1 MAENDFLT
9 STLVTRETMRL
20 LEASLQMSLCV
31 NRQFD
36 SRFGVEGAKIGT
48 VVNARK
54 PIRVVGRTGQAARPE
69 GVSETSV
76 AVPLTT
82 QIGVDLEI
90 SQADLLLKIDD
101 FGDRIVK
108 PCVSNMAHRMDA
120 DLCSLLNQVWQSSG
134 TLGATPTQLLTYLMS
149 GVNLTNSFAPDED
162 ERHIIM
168 TATAQAYL
176 VDALKGLAQQATEIA
191 NQYIRGTIAR
201 GAGFQWHY
209 SQNLPQFTSGA
220 QGGSPQVNGANQ
232 TGSAIVTNGWT
243 AAAAT
248 RIKKGDRYTYSSVY
262 QVNPQT
268 GASLGVLMQ
277 FVADQDCDSDGA
289 GNMTLYGS
297 PAIIT
302 SGPNKTVD
310 SSPANGSAITIV
322 GAASTSTIL
331 MPAFHRDFATLVTA
345 DLPLPGGVDMSGRMS
360 DRQLGISMT
369 FVRAYDVYSGQ
380 LVSRL
385 DLLFGKALLRGEL
398 ASVVFSGS

>member
-1 MAENDFLT
+1 MAENNFLT
-9 STLVTRETMRL
+9 SSLVTRESMRL

-69 GVSETSV
+69 AVSETSV

-101 FGDRIVK
+101 FGDRLVK

-120 DLCSLLNQVWQSSG
+120 DLCTLLTQVWQSSG
-134 TLGATPTQLLTYLMS
+134 TLGSTPTQLLTYLMS
-149 GVNLTNSFAPDED
+149 GVNLTNSFTPDED
-162 ERHIIM
+162 ERHVIM

-176 VDALKGLAQQATEIA
+176 VDTLKGLAQQATAIA
-191 NQYIRGTIAR
+191 DQYIKGTIAR

-209 SQNLPQFTSGA
+209 SQNLPQFTSGP

-232 TGSAIVTNGWT
+232 TGSSIVTNNWT
-243 AAAAT
+243 AAAAN
-248 RIKKGDRYTYSSVY
+248 RVKQGDRVTFSSVY

-268 GASLGVLMQ
+268 GASLGVLQ
-277 FVADQDCDSDGA
+277 SFVATQDADSDGA
-289 GNMTLYGS
+289 GNLTLYLS
-297 PAIIT
+297 PAVIT
-302 SGPNKTVD
+302 SGPSKTVD
-310 SSPANGSAITIV
+310 SSPANGSSITVV

-360 DRQLGISMT
+360 DRQLGVSMT

-398 ASVVFSGS
+398 ASVVFSGQ